1 MASTNIK
8 IFDEN
13 KANMKSDGDYATD
26 PQRLMGVQSG
36 VASSQLQNKTLYQT
50 TLVANAIAQM
60 MVNNGYDANDSDVV
74 STFVNN
80 LSSTVLQKVLDKGSF
95 SDVDNKDPNKFVT
108 PYILNKWVDSSITQS
123 ATSVLRESQA
133 ISRAMAFN
141 WPKITNGGTVFGYN
155 SHNVADGLALGIGEE
170 DTALG
175 VGLGLLYFA
184 RMTGY
189 DYDGENSLA
198 SADNLHDIFGY
209 TFRQL
214 CSFQKI
220 PPYFVTSDTSHSQGP
235 YIVTMEFEVDQVML
249 DDPTAFLYYW
259 SPDTQFCSSISSFS
273 GSSGSGVTINGVGG
287 PGSFKPM
294 TLSDANITS
303 PGTYTMKVE
312 TSEYN
317 VSNFGIICS
326 FVSNVVQNKKTL
338 YDLLSIPTLYQYYK
352 KCNFLKLL
360 ADQSL
365 QVVDVE
371 SDLVVTASDILFKTM
386 LLVDISTGASGDYY
400 TLTIN
405 GVNIAKS
412 INQKYGFNSIIY
424 LKDVNITRQGSYTI
438 SFTTTATRNKS
449 VLTMKKI
456 YRGK

>member
-60 MVNNGYDANDSDVV
+60 MVNNGYNANDSDAV

-80 LSSTVLQKVLDKGSF
+80 LSSTVMQKVLDKGSL
-95 SDVDNKDPNKFVT
+95 SDVRNENPDKFVS
-108 PYILNKWVDSSITQS
+108 PYILNKWVETSVSNS

-133 ISRAMAFN
+133 LSRAMAFN
-141 WPKITNGGTVFGYN
+141 WPKITNGSNVYSYS
-155 SHNVADGLALGIGEE
+155 SHDVTDGLALGIGEE

-184 RMTGY
+184 IMTGY
-189 DYDGENSLA
+189 DYDGKNSLA

-209 TFRQL
+209 TFSTL
-214 CSFQKI
+214 CSFQKM
-220 PPYFVTSDTSHSQGP
+220 PPYFVDSDTSHSQGP
-235 YIVTMEFEVDQVML
+235 YTVTMEFEVNQVML
-249 DDPTAFLYYW
+249 NDPTAFLYFW
-259 SPDTQFCSSISSFS
+259 SPDTQFCTSAISTL
-273 GSSGSGVTINGVGG
+273 TINGVSKTV
-287 PGSFKPM
+287 SFTPI
-294 TLSDANITS
+294 TLSDVNITS
-303 PGTYTMKVE
+303 PGTYTITVR
-312 TSEYN
+312 TSQHG
-317 VSNFGIICS
+317 VSNFGIVCS
-326 FVSNVVQNKKTL
+326 FVSNVVQNKKTV
-338 YDLLSIPTLYQYYK
+338 YDLLSIPTLYQYYR

-360 ADQSL
+360 VNQSL

-371 SDLVVTASDILFKTM
+371 SNLVVTANDIQKKMM

-412 INQKYGFNSIIY
+412 IKQQYGFNSIIF
-424 LKDVNITRQGSYTI
+424 LSDVSITSPGSYPI
-438 SFTTTATRNKS
+438 SFTTTGTRNKS

-456 YRGK
+456 TRG